1 MTLFISTRSRQT
13 RWQFRY
19 RQGHQRIRETKFEGV
34 GGEIT
39 FDEMHDV
46 QTGKGK
52 MNLIFAQ
59 WQDKGERAGL
69 DPKEL
74 RTGTFILPPW
84 MKK

>member
-1 MTLFISTRSRQT
+1 
-13 RWQFRY
+13 
-19 RQGHQRIRETKFEGV
+19 V

-39 FDEMHDV
+39 FDDMHDV

-59 WQDKGERAGL
+59 WQDKGERAVIY
-69 DPKEL
+69 PKEL
-74 RTGTFILPPW
+74 RTGNFILPPW